1 MLSEDPPGLSEEK
14 NRSWIELMLKK
25 KEVILTVPLFASVGG
40 VPFITIGE
48 LGANLEYLGIMSEMK
63 VLVSSYWNV

>member
-1 MLSEDPPGLSEEK
+1 MAVLSEDPPKLSEEK
-14 NRSWIELMLKK
+14 NRSWIELLLR

-48 LGANLEYLGIMSEMK
+48 LGANLEYL
-63 VLVSSYWNV
+63 

>member
-1 MLSEDPPGLSEEK
+1 ME
-14 NRSWIELMLKK
+14 
-25 KEVILTVPLFASVGG
+25 KEVVLTVPLSASVGG

-48 LGANLEYLGIMSEMK
+48 LGANLEYLGIMSRVK